1 MERRAPLRLWVG
13 VFSLAAVVTGCTRE
27 RWPSPPSVDPSAYE
41 KEHAAWLAGEQAYLS
56 EILPVI
62 GIWPLDEGANSFGS
76 DRSLPIVLPATQV
89 PALAGT
95 FHRVGNSVTVVP
107 AADFALR
114 TTDGATLD
122 AERPLTSILAGPLRL
137 DVTDAG
143 DDRRWVAATDTTHPA
158 VTAPPPVPSYPVD
171 DRWRVMARFDAFKP
185 PKRMRVP
192 DVRGGSMEFNAV
204 GQLVF
209 RLGGEQRRLTAI
221 GTKTGRRFAVWFK
234 DRTNGST
241 TYGGYRV
248 VKPQAVD
255 DGGWTILDFNFASN
269 PPCAYSSFTTCPLSP
284 PENRLPDAVEAGLK
298 QLPSVRGY

>member
-1 MERRAPLRLWVG
+1 MEGLVTLRPWVG
-13 VFSLAAVVTGCTRE
+13 LFALITVVTGCGRE

-41 KEHAAWLAGEQAYLS
+41 KEHDAWLAGERAYLS

-62 GIWPLDEGANSFGS
+62 GIWPLDEGASAFGS

-95 FHRVGNSVTVVP
+95 FHRAGDSVTVVP
-107 AADFALR
+107 AANFALR
-114 TTDGATLD
+114 TTDGSTLD
-122 AERPLTSILAGPLRL
+122 AERRVTSILAGPLRL
-137 DVTDAG
+137 DITDAG

-158 VTAPPPVPSYPVD
+158 VTAPPPLPSYPVD
-171 DRWRVMARFDAFKP
+171 DRWRVVARFDAFEP
-185 PKRMRVP
+185 PQRMRVP

-209 RLGGEQRRLTAI
+209 RLGGEERRLTAV
-221 GTKTGRRFAVWFK
+221 GTKDGRFAVWFK

-248 VKPQAVD
+248 LRPQAVE
-255 DGGWTILDFNFASN
+255 DGGWTVLDFNFASN
-269 PPCAYSSFTTCPLSP
+269 PPCAYSTFTTCPLSP
-284 PENRLPDAVEAGLK
+284 PENRLPIAVEAGLK
-298 QLPSVRGY
+298 QRQS